1 MPVVRTYA
9 PFAAG
14 TARMPY
20 RRFVTWNII
29 GAIAWVG
36 SMTAIGVLLSGISGI
51 ADSIEGVVLVIVAIS
66 VLPVVIPAARRWWGR
81 RPTGRDTGGTSSR
94 PRVPAGGDGRTGTAG
109 STTVRRRAGSGT
121 TSTFLPE
128 SDDGAVGL
136 GLEGPTRAGMPAST
150 GARGA
155 VADLGPGSP

>member
-1 MPVVRTYA
+1 M
-9 PFAAG
+9 
-14 TARMPY
+14 
-20 RRFVTWNII
+20 
-29 GAIAWVG
+29 
-36 SMTAIGVLLSGISGI
+36 
-51 ADSIEGVVLVIVAIS
+51 
-66 VLPVVIPAARRWWGR
+66 
-81 RPTGRDTGGTSSR
+81 
-94 PRVPAGGDGRTGTAG
+94 AG
-109 STTVRRRAGSGT
+109 SATVRRRAGSGT